1 MIFQGVYHG
10 TFYSACHLSSI
21 YCLGSLDAWHNCTV
35 TSEAI
40 ENLIADIQHVE
51 KLTVEMAM
59 DCYVETYD
67 NGFSIGEKT

>member
-1 MIFQGVYHG
+1 MGHFILLAIFLAYAVWV
-10 TFYSACHLSSI
+10 TSAA
-21 YCLGSLDAWHNCTV
+21 LDAWHNCTV